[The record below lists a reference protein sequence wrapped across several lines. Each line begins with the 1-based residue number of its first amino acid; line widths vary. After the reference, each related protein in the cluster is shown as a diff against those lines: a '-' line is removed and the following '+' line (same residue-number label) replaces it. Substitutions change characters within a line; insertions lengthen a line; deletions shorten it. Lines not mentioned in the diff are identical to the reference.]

1 MADSELFSWLSETWG
16 TGAEVLPDEPEEPDE
31 PPLLPHAAMI
41 RAALPTQAVSAT
53 LRVTECKGTHLT
65 VAET

>member
-1 MADSELFSWLSETWG
+1 MADSVLFSWLRESWG
-16 TGAEVLPDEPEEPDE
+16 AGEEVLPDEPDGEL
-31 PPLLPHAAMI
+31 PPLLPHAAMSS
-41 RAALPTQAVSAT
+41 AALPAQAVSAT